1 MNSGLQILKLVV
13 NETKLKLNKKSEYC
27 FTSLLHIE
35 AISQQKE
42 ARSRDYTYS
51 YFELFQ
57 GFFLVHST
65 LDIAVHSMP
74 LNSMEHCI
82 CTTMMTNI
90 RPERHSNL
98 VHPGYKPQS
107 I

>member
-1 MNSGLQILKLVV
+1 MNSGLQILKFVV

-65 LDIAVHSMP
+65 LDIRGGQVVATSPHVATEAKY
-74 LNSMEHCI
+74 L
-82 CTTMMTNI
+82 
-90 RPERHSNL
+90 
-98 VHPGYKPQS
+98 
-107 I
+107 